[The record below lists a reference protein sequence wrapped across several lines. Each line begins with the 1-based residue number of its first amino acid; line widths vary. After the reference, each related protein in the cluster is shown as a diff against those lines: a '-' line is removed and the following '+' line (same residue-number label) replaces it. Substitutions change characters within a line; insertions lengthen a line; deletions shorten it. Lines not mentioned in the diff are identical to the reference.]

1 MRRSLVIALVECA
14 ESSLKSQAR
23 RFLLGLSADE
33 LQFIAQ
39 FVGSYILESAECRE
53 ARRPKLCCSEDQQLK
68 LIVLREFLS
77 QSGLQQLSAAFS
89 E

>member
-1 MRRSLVIALVECA
+1 VRRSLVTALVELV
-14 ESSLKSQAR
+14 ESSLRSQAR

-39 FVGSYILESAECRE
+39 FMGSYILECADCRDP
-53 ARRPKLCCSEDQQLK
+53 RRLGLGGSEDQQLK

-77 QSGLQQLSAAFS
+77 QSGLRQLSAALQ
-89 E
+89 